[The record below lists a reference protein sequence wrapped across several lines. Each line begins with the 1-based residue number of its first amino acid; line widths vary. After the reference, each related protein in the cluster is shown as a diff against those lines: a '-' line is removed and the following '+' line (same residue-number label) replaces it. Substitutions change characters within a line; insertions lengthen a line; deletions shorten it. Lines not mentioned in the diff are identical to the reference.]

1 MSGHS
6 VSPSGQI
13 GADFTAGSI
22 PKLLLR
28 FALPILLAQ
37 LLGSA
42 YNMTDLII
50 IGQFVGRA
58 GTVAVTM
65 GGKLLLLLTNI
76 STGLA
81 SGGQIC
87 ISHHLGEHG
96 HDACLRTHIGTLL
109 SGTMLAAIGFS
120 VLSYTLSPQI
130 LRLLQTPAE
139 ALDGACTYLRIISF
153 GIPLLFGYNAIASA
167 LNGMGDSIRPLI
179 LIGAATV
186 VNLTLDLILV
196 GWVQL
201 GITGAAIATVI
212 GQGTAFLASI
222 FILYRGR
229 ARTGFDFHPSAFR
242 IHLPCLRQMLR
253 IGVPIAGSQS
263 LTTISQ
269 IVVVGFVN
277 RYGLVA
283 AAAYG
288 IADKIVSLLNIAS
301 NSMKNASASVIGQN
315 YGAKQ
320 YSRVHVTLRTA
331 LRYAVPV
338 ALLLSVLS
346 LLFPQAFFRLFTPD
360 ADVLAMASSLMVYAP
375 AGFLLSSVLCA
386 YGGAT
391 IGLGRSD
398 LVFLSGVMDSVVCRL
413 LFCWLFGSA
422 LHMGISGFFLGNA
435 IARLGP
441 ISIDMLYYY
450 FGGWQSGRKA
460 RKSTGH
466 TPKT

>member
-1 MSGHS
+1 
-6 VSPSGQI
+6 
-13 GADFTAGSI
+13 
-22 PKLLLR
+22 
-28 FALPILLAQ
+28 
-37 LLGSA
+37 
-42 YNMTDLII
+42 
-50 IGQFVGRA
+50 
-58 GTVAVTM
+58 
-65 GGKLLLLLTNI
+65 
-76 STGLA
+76 
-81 SGGQIC
+81 
-87 ISHHLGEHG
+87 
-96 HDACLRTHIGTLL
+96 
-109 SGTMLAAIGFS
+109 
-120 VLSYTLSPQI
+120 
-130 LRLLQTPAE
+130 
-139 ALDGACTYLRIISF
+139 
-153 GIPLLFGYNAIASA
+153 
-167 LNGMGDSIRPLI
+167 
-179 LIGAATV
+179 
-186 VNLTLDLILV
+186 
-196 GWVQL
+196 
-201 GITGAAIATVI
+201 
-212 GQGTAFLASI
+212 
-222 FILYRGR
+222 
-229 ARTGFDFHPSAFR
+229 
-242 IHLPCLRQMLR
+242 MLR

-466 TPKT
+466 TPKI